1 MSIESH
7 FFIEQDAFLANTALQ
22 SFGPQ
27 SSNEFNLTTSFSLS
41 GEKKAYSICKGVVLI
56 QPQTDSTTK
65 VNLILRPFTQP
76 YKGLNV
82 KYFIYRGLKR
92 SDFFTGDL
100 VKTRDTGTPSSTSDF
115 INKINIDYDDFY
127 KPLTPPPFPSKFIGY
142 DDSEDAPDD
151 STLLSKFFF
160 KESQFVEAGG
170 VFEEEENTAFE
181 LPMIDKGKWLGN
193 FADGECGIDVVLNYG
208 DYEHEFDSGEFVFN
222 LSYARAVKA
231 KITLSGGE
239 STVEKK
245 IKREQITQFIDIA
258 AFYGLFIPEGKVNV
272 HNPQGEV
279 SAKNG
284 TAIYNDLLVSFF
296 NKHKV
301 YIYISSDRNRSYN
314 YYDNYQLSQIN
325 INNIRLKVLD
335 DYTETTYGEHS
346 WPIQIVDINQVSSNN
361 YCEISIQLITSP
373 SYEEIAFYGLNG
385 DIVSNSNRGFVI
397 KKDILNS
404 QNNNQETAFSQAV
417 LFKVPNVDV
426 SGQKRSVSSLIRIL
440 YKGNIVFNPLD
451 IDALW
456 EDKKRYFLY
465 NDIFPNLTISTNFN
479 SNQEIKIISFEKE
492 KIISYQG
499 FSNYMSESILH
510 GYIMFH
516 KGKKIIVDSDLSQNI
531 LVKDRVLFISKKI
544 ETLDDFTI
552 HIPKILTKGACSSA
566 FRMGTNIDDYPD
578 YMRSVYGF
586 SYNIKKHQI
595 NDEGTNIHILSLD
608 IEGQY
613 DYCFYNLGLTG
624 EELNIL
630 KGIIP
635 TNSTNVNFY
644 FHDELSNPHENI
656 SSRTP
661 YFKYSLGIIY
671 ESNGGLSVELPI
683 NPIYV
688 YGFNHHFLSSKEYS
702 DFEEKANEENPI
714 ILTNVL

>member
-7 FFIEQDAFLANTALQ
+7 FFIEQGAFLSNTALQ

-56 QPQTDSTTK
+56 QPQTGSTTK

-284 TAIYNDLLVSFF
+284 TAIYSDLLNSFYTK
-296 NKHKV
+296 NRW
-301 YIYISSDRNRSYN
+301 YITIQSDRGRSYN
-314 YYDNYQLSQIN
+314 YYGNYKIADNNAHHLRLGMTESTMADTYYKTQEWPLLIHDATQQTTTGMNSLFFQFVTDNNVNSMVYAQTGTIKNAQKNNFCNADFLRQLPDSEGNFPRLTNTLELVTPATNDGKTMAGLSMLLYQGLIYSYLAGTALNENDEPIDVYATPNFFDDVFHLIHTKPLLQLSADTDFSKMTSERLNLVNHYYDRKQQGISAVQALTVNDVIETGEEETALVKRVTYITENIN
-325 INNIRLKVLD
+325 ILANAVSPTGSTTTDTKTSMSAGGAVTKSKTYTLPEPYYYSLKFFTDSTQTITGLELKTTDGSQPTKIILGLTKTENDLLREIITINLSLKNPRLFLIDLFDDGNELISPENIKYQKYKVAIVAENSDGSLQLYQPTTDIMVYSLD
-335 DYTETTYGEHS
+335 R
-346 WPIQIVDINQVSSNN
+346 N
-361 YCEISIQLITSP
+361 YHFSKGYSEYVKELITSDK
-373 SYEEIAFYGLNG
+373 YL
-385 DIVSNSNRGFVI
+385 IVN
-397 KKDILNS
+397 KDI
-404 QNNNQETAFSQAV
+404 E
-417 LFKVPNVDV
+417 
-426 SGQKRSVSSLIRIL
+426 
-440 YKGNIVFNPLD
+440 
-451 IDALW
+451 
-456 EDKKRYFLY
+456 
-465 NDIFPNLTISTNFN
+465 
-479 SNQEIKIISFEKE
+479 
-492 KIISYQG
+492 
-499 FSNYMSESILH
+499 
-510 GYIMFH
+510 
-516 KGKKIIVDSDLSQNI
+516 
-531 LVKDRVLFISKKI
+531 
-544 ETLDDFTI
+544 
-552 HIPKILTKGACSSA
+552 
-566 FRMGTNIDDYPD
+566 
-578 YMRSVYGF
+578 
-586 SYNIKKHQI
+586 
-595 NDEGTNIHILSLD
+595 
-608 IEGQY
+608 
-613 DYCFYNLGLTG
+613 
-624 EELNIL
+624 
-630 KGIIP
+630 
-635 TNSTNVNFY
+635 
-644 FHDELSNPHENI
+644 
-656 SSRTP
+656 
-661 YFKYSLGIIY
+661 
-671 ESNGGLSVELPI
+671 
-683 NPIYV
+683 
-688 YGFNHHFLSSKEYS
+688 
-702 DFEEKANEENPI
+702 
-714 ILTNVL
+714 